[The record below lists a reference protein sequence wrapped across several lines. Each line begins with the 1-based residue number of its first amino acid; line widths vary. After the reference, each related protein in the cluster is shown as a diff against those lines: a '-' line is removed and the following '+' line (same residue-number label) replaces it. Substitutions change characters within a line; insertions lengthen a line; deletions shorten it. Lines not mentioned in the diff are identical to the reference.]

1 MSNPFF
7 TSRKAALEEEESSRG
22 VLDNSQ
28 RYLDAID
35 SMPYQTPRFNDDGT
49 VNQQDLYRMQQTMIP
64 VEGQPNQFM
73 LPERADAIARIQQA
87 QQMAALA
94 QDKFQRNNATMSDV
108 FAEAGN
114 TLFGPLNVLA
124 GGSMKPF
131 GDPSEDQLSRSQ
143 RATLAASN
151 TAREAYNE
159 LRKARVDRSSAV
171 SGALTKPIGTRFKG
185 PDGTMKL
192 AVQKA
197 DGSLDTIDLPNSE
210 YADDVITFQGTP
222 YSVTRGAGGMIGVAP
237 VLSNEQA
244 QGAGTQTGLAKVAET
259 EAQADA
265 QAVYDA
271 PSAVEQFERNIAEV
285 NSLID
290 RADRFTGANDMNLIA
305 KMQPGT
311 EHYDFVAAVD
321 KVKGNVFLEAFQG
334 LKGGG
339 PITDTEGKAATQARA
354 QLDTGQ
360 SPQQFKAQAEAYR
373 QILLKGLDKA
383 LRDASRDI
391 KTLDA
396 FERQREVQ
404 KLRGDLNMGPGES
417 R

>member
-7 TSRKAALEEEESSRG
+7 TSRKAALEEEEASRG

-28 RYLDAID
+28 RYLDAIEA
-35 SMPYQTPRFNDDGT
+35 MPLQTPRLNADGT
-49 VNQQDLYRMQQTMIP
+49 VNETDLYRMQQTMIP
-64 VEGQPNQFM
+64 VPGAENQFM

-94 QDKFQRNNATMSDV
+94 QGKFQRNNATMSDV

-159 LRKARVDRSSAV
+159 LRQARVDRS
-171 SGALTKPIGTRFKG
+171 GAIAGAMAKPIGSPYKG
-185 PDGTMKL
+185 AGGNMQIN
-192 AVQKA
+192 VQNA
-197 DGSLDTIDLPNSE
+197 DGSFGTVTPPGSA
-210 YADDVITFQGTP
+210 YANDVITYQGAPFALNRGESGGVTAT
-222 YSVTRGAGGMIGVAP
+222 SVMSDG
-237 VLSNEQA
+237 QA
-244 QGAGTQTGLAKVAET
+244 QTAGTQTGLAKVAET

-271 PSAVEQFERNIAEV
+271 PTAVQQFKLQLSEVDALLEQAPEFV
-285 NSLID
+285 
-290 RADRFTGANDMNLIA
+290 GANRMNPKRFI
-305 KMQPGT
+305 PGDPG
-311 EHYDFVAAVD
+311 YDFNANLE
-321 KVKGNVFLEAFQG
+321 KVRGGAFMTSFQG

-339 PITDTEGKAATQARA
+339 PITDKEGEAGLASLQMMDPGQSLEQFIENGKA
-354 QLDTGQ
+354 
-360 SPQQFKAQAEAYR
+360 YR
-373 QILLKGLDKA
+373 DVLQRGLDKA
-383 LRDASRDI
+383 IRDASRDI
-391 KTLDA
+391 DSLDV
-396 FERQREVQ
+396 FERQQEIRR
-404 KLRGDLNMGPGES
+404 LRGELNMDPGAS